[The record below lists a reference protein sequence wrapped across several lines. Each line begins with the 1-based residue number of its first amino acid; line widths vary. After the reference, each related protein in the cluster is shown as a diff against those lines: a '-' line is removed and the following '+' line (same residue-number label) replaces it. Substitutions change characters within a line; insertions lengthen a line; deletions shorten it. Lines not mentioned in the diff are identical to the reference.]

1 MSQQRWGSRLGV
13 VLAVAGSAVGLG
25 NFLRFPGVAAN
36 NGGGA
41 FMIPYFVSFFLL
53 GLPLMWIEW
62 TIGRFGGGFG
72 YSTAP
77 GVFDTM
83 WQKNR
88 FVKYFGVMGIFGPVV
103 IFSYYTYIESWLL
116 GYSVFS
122 VTGQYAVCADSAAM
136 AAFLRGYQGLETN
149 AHFDG
154 IGIAYLFFI
163 ATFAINV
170 IVVGF
175 GISRGI
181 ERFCK
186 WALPLLLVIA
196 TILVV
201 RVLTLGA
208 PDPAK
213 PENNIINGL
222 GYLWNPHWDA
232 LKNPSVWLAAAGQIF
247 FTLSCGF
254 GVILTYASYLRRN
267 DDVALSGLTAA
278 ATNEMAEVVLGGSLV
293 IPAAFAFIGA
303 AGIEII
309 AGQGIFDIGFITMP
323 LILGKMAYGQV
334 FGFLWFFLLFVAGVT
349 SSISLAQPAIAFME
363 DEFNLTRREASVLF
377 AVVTFLL
384 CQPVIF
390 FLGNGVLGEMDF
402 WGTTVCLVVF
412 ATVEVILFG
421 WVFGIDRAW
430 TELHAGSDI
439 RIPGIYR
446 FIIKYITPLM
456 LLTILATWIWKDWK
470 KQLFLEDVAVGD
482 RPIVLM
488 TRVGLMG
495 LFIFL
500 LLMVRIVWR
509 RRPETANQEA
519 VQ

>member
-1 MSQQRWGSRLGV
+1 MAQQRWGSRLGV

-25 NFLRFPGVAAN
+25 NFLRFPGIAAS

-72 YSTAP
+72 HSTAP
-77 GVFDTM
+77 GVFHTM

-88 FVKYFGVMGIFGPVV
+88 FIKYFGVMGIFGPVV
-103 IFSYYTYIESWLL
+103 IFSYYTYVESWLL
-116 GYSVFS
+116 GYSVFAI
-122 VTGQYAVCADSAAM
+122 TGQYAGCADSEAM
-136 AAFLRGYQGLETN
+136 GAFLRGYQGVAVN
-149 AHFDG
+149 SHFDG
-154 IGIAYLFFI
+154 VGTAYVFFLI
-163 ATFAINV
+163 TFAINV

-181 ERFCK
+181 ERFCTT
-186 WALPLLLVIA
+186 ALPLLLVIA
-196 TILVV
+196 VVLVV
-201 RVLTLGA
+201 RVLTLGT
-208 PDPAK
+208 PDASQ
-213 PENNIINGL
+213 PENNVLNGL
-222 GYLWNPHWDA
+222 GFLWNPKWDA
-232 LKNPSVWLAAAGQIF
+232 LKEPKVWLAAAGQIF

-303 AGIEII
+303 AGVQTI

-323 LILGKMAYGQV
+323 LILGKMAFGQV
-334 FGFLWFFLLFVAGVT
+334 FGFLWFFLLFAAGVT
-349 SSISLAQPAIAFME
+349 SSISLAQPAIAFLE
-363 DEFNLTRREASVLF
+363 DEFTLTRREAAVLF
-377 AVVTFLL
+377 AVATFLL

-390 FLGNGVLGEMDF
+390 FYGNGVLGEMDF

-412 ATVEVILFG
+412 ATVEAILFG

-439 RIPGIYR
+439 RIPRAYR
-446 FIIKYITPLM
+446 FIIKYVTPLM
-456 LLTILATWIWKDWK
+456 LLTILGCWVWTDWK
-470 KQLFLEDVAVGD
+470 KQLFLEDVLPGD

-495 LFIFL
+495 LFVFL

-509 RRPETANQEA
+509 RRTDTGEREA